1 MDMRKLFITALLA
14 SLAATMFAQANASV
28 RPVEPSPKAYAFTL
42 EDCITFAFAN
52 SYDRKSMELSGESQQ
67 ISYKQ
72 SKESRAPSV
81 NASIGENL
89 GINNSSV
96 GETNFADNFSGNV
109 GVSAS
114 VPIYQ
119 GGQIKKTI
127 EQNRLNMERTNVQL
141 EQYDNQLSVQILQ
154 AFLSAISN
162 EELLKHQEDLLKT
175 TYAQMQQGQVR
186 YNVGSILE
194 SDKLLLEAQYYSDSS
209 NVVQTRI
216 NRDNSI
222 LSLKILL
229 SMNPADELT
238 IISPNTDNIDELNSS
253 LPSEQEAVEMA
264 MEAYPNLRLS
274 QYDVLLAENSV
285 KLAKSNLYPSINA
298 SAGVSTG
305 HRGFADF
312 GNQLWESSGESVGVS
327 MSIPIY
333 NRGATRA
340 NVKKN
345 EISLQ
350 QAQLS
355 YEQTQLDIRQTV
367 SLAYRN
373 VVAAFNSYKASEIKE
388 EAYNKSYHAYET
400 QFEHGTITAV
410 DLLQQQNNYLNA
422 LNQFIQDKYSLVLQR
437 KVLDVYMGKPITL

>member
-1 MDMRKLFITALLA
+1 MKKLFILLLLA
-14 SLAATMFAQANASV
+14 FITATSFAQGEVSV
-28 RPVEPSPKAYAFTL
+28 KPVDNGPKTYAFTL

-52 SYDRKSMELSGESQQ
+52 SYDRKSMELSGESQE

-72 SKESRAPSV
+72 AKESRAPSV
-81 NASIGENL
+81 SASIGENMS
-89 GINNSSV
+89 INNSTVADTKFS
-96 GETNFADNFSGNV
+96 DNFSGNV
-109 GVSAS
+109 GINAS
-114 VPIYQ
+114 MPIYQ
-119 GGQIKKTI
+119 GGTIKKNI
-127 EQNRLNMERTNVQL
+127 EQSRLNMERADIQL

-162 EELLKHQEDLLKT
+162 EELLKHQEDLLQT

-186 YNVGSILE
+186 YKVGSILE
-194 SDKLLLEAQYYSDSS
+194 SDMLLLEAQYYSDSS
-209 NVVQTRI
+209 NLVQTRI

-229 SMNPADELT
+229 SMDPADELT
-238 IISPNTDNIDELNSS
+238 IITPSTDNLDDLNAS
-253 LPSEQEAVEMA
+253 LPSEQEAVEKA
-264 MEAYPNLRLS
+264 MEVYPNLRLS

-285 KLAKSNLYPSINA
+285 SLAKSNFYPSINA

-305 HRGFADF
+305 HRGFNEF
-312 GNQLWESSGESVGVS
+312 GTQLWENSGESVGVS

-333 NRGATRA
+333 NRGTTRA
-340 NVKKN
+340 NVKKSQ
-345 EISLQ
+345 IALQ
-350 QAQLS
+350 QAQLN

-373 VVAAFNSYKASEIKE
+373 VVSAFNSYKASEMKE
-388 EAYNKSYHAYET
+388 QAYNKSYHAYEV

-422 LNQFIQDKYSLVLQR
+422 LYQFIQDKYSLVLQR

>member
-1 MDMRKLFITALLA
+1 MRILTVIISILA
-14 SLAATMFAQANASV
+14 SASAFAQNNV
-28 RPVEPSPKAYAFTL
+28 TVKVVEQEPKTYVFSL

-52 SYDRKSMELSGESQQ
+52 SYDRKSMELNSEAQQ

-72 SKESRAPSV
+72 AKESRAPSV
-81 NASIGENL
+81 SASIGENL
-89 GINNSSV
+89 SVNNSTV
-96 GETNFADNFSGNV
+96 GETSFADNMSGNV
-109 GVSAS
+109 GINAS
-114 VPIYQ
+114 MPIYQ
-119 GGQIKKTI
+119 GGSIKRTI
-127 EQNRLNMERTNVQL
+127 EQNRLNVERADVQL
-141 EQYDNQLSVQILQ
+141 QQYDNQLSVQILQ

-175 TYAQMQQGQVR
+175 SYAQMQQGQVR
-186 YNVGSILE
+186 YKVGSILE

-229 SMNPADELT
+229 SMNPEDNLSVV
-238 IISPNTDNIDELNSS
+238 SPNTDNLEDLNLT
-253 LPSEQEAVEMA
+253 LPSEQEAIETAVEV
-264 MEAYPNLRLS
+264 YPNLKLS

-285 KLAKSNLYPSINA
+285 LLAKSNFYPSINA

-305 HRGFADF
+305 HRGFTDF
-312 GNQLWESSGESVGVS
+312 GSQLWNNSGESVGVS

-340 NVKKN
+340 NVKKSK
-345 EISLQ
+345 IALQ
-350 QAQLS
+350 QAQLD
-355 YEQTQLDIRQTV
+355 YEQTQLDIRQTI

-373 VVAAFNSYKASEIKE
+373 VVSAYNSYKASEKKE
-388 EAYNKSYHAYET
+388 EAYSKSYKAYEV

-422 LNQFIQDKYSLVLQR
+422 LNDFIQNKYSLVLQR
-437 KVLDVYMGKPITL
+437 KVLDVYMGKQITL

>member
-1 MDMRKLFITALLA
+1 MRKLMVIMLSVFA
-14 SLAATMFAQANASV
+14 SISVMAQDNIVAGEEKH
-28 RPVEPSPKAYAFTL
+28 EPKTYVFSF

-52 SYDRKSMELSGESQQ
+52 SYDRKSMELNSESQQ

-72 SKESRAPSV
+72 AKESRAPSV
-81 NASIGENL
+81 SASIGENMS
-89 GINNSSV
+89 INNSSV

-109 GVSAS
+109 GISAS
-114 VPIYQ
+114 MPIYQ
-119 GGQIKKTI
+119 GGTIRKTI
-127 EQNRLNMERTNVQL
+127 EKNRLNVERADIQL

-175 TYAQMQQGQVR
+175 SYAQMQQGQVR
-186 YNVGSILE
+186 YKVGSILE

-216 NRDNSI
+216 KRDNSI

-229 SMNPADELT
+229 SMDAEDNLM
-238 IISPNTDNIDELNSS
+238 IISPDTDNLDELNSS
-253 LPSEQEAVEMA
+253 LPAEQDAVDMA
-264 MEAYPNLRLS
+264 IEVYPNLKLS

-285 KLAKSNLYPSINA
+285 SLAKSNYYPSINA

-305 HRGFADF
+305 HRGFTDF
-312 GNQLWESSGESVGVS
+312 GSQLWNNSGESVGVS

-340 NVKKN
+340 NVKKSQ
-345 EISLQ
+345 IALQ
-350 QAQLS
+350 QAQLE

-373 VVAAFNSYKASEIKE
+373 VVSAYNSYKASEKKE
-388 EAYNKSYHAYET
+388 EAYSKSYKAYEV

-422 LNQFIQDKYSLVLQR
+422 LNDFIQNKYSLVLQR
-437 KVLDVYMGKPITL
+437 KVLDVYMGKQITL

>member
-1 MDMRKLFITALLA
+1 MRLLLLITTLVLA
-14 SLAATMFAQANASV
+14 FSDAFAQNKVTVKETRTPRTYVFS
-28 RPVEPSPKAYAFTL
+28 L
-42 EDCITFAFAN
+42 EDCIAFAFAN
-52 SYDRKSMELSGESQQ
+52 SYDRKSMELNSESQQ
-67 ISYKQ
+67 VSYKQ
-72 SKESRAPSV
+72 SKESRLPSV
-81 NASIGENL
+81 NASVGENL
-89 GINNSSV
+89 SINNSTVSDA
-96 GETNFADNFSGNV
+96 EFTDNFSGNI
-109 GVSAS
+109 GINAS

-119 GGQIKKTI
+119 GGSIKKTI
-127 EQNRLNMERTNVQL
+127 EQNRLGVERAEMQL
-141 EQYDNQLSVQILQ
+141 QQYDNQLSVQILQ

-186 YNVGSILE
+186 YNAGTILE

-229 SMNPADELT
+229 SMDPADSLV
-238 IISPNTDNIDELNSS
+238 IVSPNTDNLDDLNSS
-253 LPSEQEAVEMA
+253 LPSEQEVVETA
-264 MEAYPNLRLS
+264 LEVYPNLKLS

-285 KLAKSNLYPSINA
+285 SLAKSNFYPSISA
-298 SAGVSTG
+298 SAGVSAG
-305 HRGFADF
+305 HRGFDGF
-312 GNQLWESSGESVGVS
+312 GQQLWKSSGESVGIS

-345 EISLQ
+345 QIALQ
-350 QAQLS
+350 QAQLD

-367 SLAYRN
+367 ALAYRN
-373 VVAAFNSYKASEIKE
+373 VVAAFSSYKASEKKE
-388 EAYNKSYHAYET
+388 QAYSKSYKAYEV

-422 LNQFIQDKYSLVLQR
+422 LNLFIQDKYSLVLQR
-437 KVLDVYMGKPITL
+437 KVLDVYMGKQISL